1 LGLTR
6 GCEHFALDV
15 ASQTYNVKHVI
26 ALLEELQRSAS
37 LAWVAEGIDATTR
50 ADKLRWR
57 A

>member
-6 GCEHFALDV
+6 GCEHLALDV

-50 ADKLRWR
+50 AGKLRWR